1 MFVCVVCVSPTE
13 DLYDG
18 QSICVLVNPHRVT
31 HTPGITAAVRLLT
44 VSLAH

>member
-13 DLYDG
+13 DLFDG